1 MVSENRYLGVSAVA
15 PGVKDPTTAAWATA
29 EAWVGFPG
37 PSQWVEGS
45 GIAQA
50 RAYVRFSPWP
60 GNVPVLWVWP

>member
-37 PSQWVEGS
+37 HSQWVEGS

-50 RAYVRFSPWP
+50 RA
-60 GNVPVLWVWP
+60 